1 MLLTLIFTPFP
12 YDFLWFF
19 FNWVL
24 VSTVQETVL
33 KSAVIW
39 MPCQAV
45 SRHGIPGSIWY
56 LVKTPEKIT
65 AEDKV
70 SFVHRMHVGIMNSW
84 LCYRATILT
93 NLCCLVSVLQKKKQL
108 WVKASIL
115 FLLFIYIFFPF
126 ENDCNSILFSLSL
139 LFYLIKVLCKNNED
153 SCFLAMPYIWWLYNP
168 LRSLAVL
175 PFCLMV
181 MMSLKHSQICKGF
194 HIFLIIFVVI
204 IFVCWF

>member
-93 NLCCLVSVLQKKKQL
+93 NLCCLVSVLQKKSSCESKPVFCFFYL
-108 WVKASIL
+108 
-115 FLLFIYIFFPF
+115 YIFFF
-126 ENDCNSILFSLSL
+126 L
-139 LFYLIKVLCKNNED
+139 LKMI
-153 SCFLAMPYIWWLYNP
+153 
-168 LRSLAVL
+168 
-175 PFCLMV
+175 
-181 MMSLKHSQICKGF
+181 
-194 HIFLIIFVVI
+194 VI
-204 IFVCWF
+204 QYYSHYHYYFI